1 MKTACIALVTATF
14 LSAGCDSRGSRAG
27 DPPTSVVGAADS
39 ARDTT
44 PPPPPPPPSGSVAT
58 VSVTPDSASM
68 MAGDTGV
75 RLQVVARDSAGNL
88 LARNASWS
96 TPDSSFLYL
105 PSHYGE
111 GGIPVFGRTS
121 GIGTVYATTDG
132 KSAQAKIVV
141 RDVVPV
147 VAVVPGSATSDRVG
161 SNLTFRAAL
170 TDAAGTVLKYRL
182 VSWSTTDTT
191 VFALTSVDERNGD
204 SYATIVTRGAGT
216 AVLHATC
223 DGKTG
228 EAAITVSVSV
238 PAPMG
243 SVTVLPD
250 SANLAVG
257 DSAVFT
263 AEVRDPSGNLV
274 SDPPPYWTATATD
287 TSVFTLRAAGFHAV
301 VYTHAVGS
309 LTLSATSGGK
319 SGSASIVVK

>member
-1 MKTACIALVTATF
+1 
-14 LSAGCDSRGSRAG
+14 
-27 DPPTSVVGAADS
+27 
-39 ARDTT
+39 
-44 PPPPPPPPSGSVAT
+44 
-58 VSVTPDSASM
+58 

-96 TPDSSFLYL
+96 TPDSAFLYL
-105 PSHYGE
+105 PYHYGE

-141 RDVVPV
+141 RAVVPV

-161 SNLTFRAAL
+161 INLTFRAAL

-216 AVLHATC
+216 AALHATC

-228 EAAITVSVSV
+228 EAAVTVSV
-238 PAPMG
+238 PAPVA
-243 SVTVLPD
+243 SVTVAPS

-257 DSAVFT
+257 DSAAFT

-274 SDPPPYWTATATD
+274 SDPPPQWIATD
-287 TSVFTLRAAGFHAV
+287 TTVVTLRRAGFHAV
-301 VYTHAVGS
+301 VYAHTAGT
-309 LTLSATSGGK
+309 LTLSAASGGK

>member
-1 MKTACIALVTATF
+1 MKATVIALITATF
-14 LSAGCDSRGSRAG
+14 LFTECDSPMTG
-27 DPPTSVVGAADS
+27 DPHNSSQAAGPS
-39 ARDTT
+39 GDTT
-44 PPPPPPPPSGSVAT
+44 PPPPPPPSSGSVAT
-58 VSVTPDSASM
+58 VSVAPDSVSM

-75 RLQVVARDSAGNL
+75 RLQVVVRDSAGNL
-88 LARNASWS
+88 LARNASWF

-105 PSHYGE
+105 PYHYGE
-111 GGIPVFGRTS
+111 AGVPVFGRAS

-147 VAVVPGSATSDRVG
+147 VAVVPGSATDDRG
-161 SNLTFRAAL
+161 AGDNFTFRAAL
-170 TDAAGTVLKYRL
+170 TDAAGTSLKYRL
-182 VSWSTTDTT
+182 VSWSSTDTT
-191 VFALTSVDERNGD
+191 VFAVTSVVELNGD

-216 AVLHATC
+216 AALHATC

-228 EAAITVSVSV
+228 EAAITVSV
-238 PAPMG
+238 PAPPAPTG

-274 SDPPPYWTATATD
+274 SDPPPYWTASD
-287 TSVFTLRAAGFHAV
+287 TTVVTLRAAGFRAV

-319 SGSASIVVK
+319 SGSASIVVR